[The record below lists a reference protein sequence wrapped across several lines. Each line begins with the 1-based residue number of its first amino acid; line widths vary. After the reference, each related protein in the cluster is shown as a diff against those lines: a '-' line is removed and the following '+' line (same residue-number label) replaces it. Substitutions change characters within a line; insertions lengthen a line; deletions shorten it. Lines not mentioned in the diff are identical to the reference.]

1 MLIRLLYLHI
11 FLCIHPVLLQLTN
24 LVRDKASAAQAAE
37 EHRSKRLAARH
48 ETITV
53 AHVGG

>member
-1 MLIRLLYLHI
+1 
-11 FLCIHPVLLQLTN
+11 LTN